1 MARSKVTDA
10 KLRLSRETGTIVK
23 DWGGR
28 LPFALIYPNSYHIGM
43 SNLGVQAIY
52 SLLNGYPD
60 VACERV
66 FLEPKEKTAP
76 LSVESQR
83 PLPDFAVLAFS
94 VSYELDYFNIVKIL
108 KAGGIPLYAA
118 ERNEST
124 PLLSPAGPASRQ
136 ILY

>member
-10 KLRLSRETGTIVK
+10 KLRLSRETGAIIK

-60 VACERV
+60 VVCASGV
-66 FLEPKEKTAP
+66 WGKEGRFRGA
-76 LSVESQR
+76 R
-83 PLPDFAVLAFS
+83 PH
-94 VSYELDYFNIVKIL
+94 
-108 KAGGIPLYAA
+108 
-118 ERNEST
+118 
-124 PLLSPAGPASRQ
+124 
-136 ILY
+136 